1 MGSSSLIQ
9 AHLQGWAVSPMES
22 ARLDAWPSDRAYR
35 FLGLLLSLC
44 KEGPPPIVAISLRE
58 IEAWV
63 DPPEASVAVSGIE
76 PYLVS
81 LVIYSSHDAERVI
94 LSCDFQDGPFTD
106 AGFRSCLVVRVDCS
120 VWPLGGALYTVQ
132 GDFWNARRSWA
143 NEQMDSRFSHLNQ
156 FRAAPFKVVGKS
168 LYLVASFPP
177 PPRGHQWHI
186 KNYRDGHTGL

>member
-63 DPPEASVAVSGIE
+63 DPPEASVAVSG
-76 PYLVS
+76 
-81 LVIYSSHDAERVI
+81 HDAERVI
-94 LSCDFQDGPFTD
+94 LSCDFQDGPFTGISGHVTSVVLQGIVSSERSTQLGKRAD
-106 AGFRSCLVVRVDCS
+106 GFEIQ
-120 VWPLGGALYTVQ
+120 PFEPVQ
-132 GDFWNARRSWA
+132 GCSFQGGREESVF
-143 NEQMDSRFSHLNQ
+143 SRLVPPSPS
-156 FRAAPFKVVGKS
+156 RASMAYQKLSRWSYGSVS
-168 LYLVASFPP
+168 LSLRAIFGAFV
-177 PPRGHQWHI
+177 
-186 KNYRDGHTGL
+186 